1 MLGDSVWWVFVMLC
15 GAMAL
20 MGERGV
26 EGRLFSC
33 KLIEERAKRCFRVV
47 SGHLMMHGEVYSFV
61 LYRAV

>member
-1 MLGDSVWWVFVMLC
+1 VMLC